1 MVAED
6 SKDRDTV
13 KKGVWGGT
21 PGGRGRGSSE
31 NVIGKEKERGGSGRD
46 NEWHRHRN
54 EVMKG
59 RGGRGGVGG
68 GWRRN
73 ARRTGKGQ
81 KGEQSQTEWFLG
93 EGGREYFPSH
103 KQQDSS
109 FRCLQSC

>member
-59 RGGRGGVGG
+59 RGGGGVGG
-68 GWRRN
+68 GVEKKREEDWK
-73 ARRTGKGQ
+73 RTERGTESDRMVPG
-81 KGEQSQTEWFLG
+81 GGREGVFSQSQTAG
-93 EGGREYFPSH
+93 
-103 KQQDSS
+103 
-109 FRCLQSC
+109 LQL